1 MAFLGSQVLGSARG
15 SLAGMRISF
24 EPQSRVR
31 LQEAWHN
38 SGRNR
43 TRRT

>member
-15 SLAGMRISF
+15 SLAGTRISF

-43 TRRT
+43 TRRS